1 MTVGILAFGSIVD
14 DPRADL
20 EAVTLRRIETR
31 TPFPVEFARASR
43 TRHGAPTLIPADG
56 GGARIPAVLV
66 VLDDAVTILGARALL
81 YQRET
86 GRQRDARVIAQ
97 AGWIAELPGFAG
109 TSACL
114 YTALRT
120 NIPPP
125 LTGKKLAELA
135 LRSAASPSGV
145 SKRDGI
151 SYLAQQKRRR
161 VVTPLMK
168 SYEEALLAATGARGL
183 EEAWQRARDV
193 PSFGDRCAC

>member
-14 DPRADL
+14 DPRADP
-20 EAVTLRRIETR
+20 EAVTLRRIETT

-43 TRHGAPTLIPADG
+43 TRHGAPTLIPVNG
-56 GGARIPAVLV
+56 GGAHISAVLV
-66 VLDDAVTILGARALL
+66 VLDEAITVPVARTLL
-81 YQRET
+81 YQRES
-86 GRQRDARVIAQ
+86 GRQGDARVVAE

-109 TSACL
+109 TSSCL

-125 LTGKKLAELA
+125 LTGEKLAELA
-135 LRSAASPSGV
+135 LGSAASPSGA

-151 SYLAQQKRRR
+151 SYLAQQKRRG

-168 SYEEALLAATGARGL
+168 SYEEALLAATGAWTRRSM
-183 EEAWQRARDV
+183 AAS
-193 PSFGDRCAC
+193 P